1 VALLDA
7 IEETRTNSILVV
19 NSRNREQ
26 ALPHVERIEALDG
39 VVDGQL
45 AQIERSVQDAAG
57 RQAVQGFKGC
67 LQDYRRAR
75 SGMLER
81 ARAGDFAWIRTQGIE
96 RVRPAYRA
104 LKDAYGTLATGRTVG
119 IA

>member
-1 VALLDA
+1 
-7 IEETRTNSILVV
+7 LVV
-19 NSRNREQ
+19 NSRSREQ

-45 AQIERSVQDAAG
+45 VQIEGSVQDAAG
-57 RQAVQGFKGC
+57 RQAVQAFKGR

-81 ARAGDFAWIRTQGIE
+81 ARAGDLAWVRTQGIE

-104 LKDAYGTLATGRTVG
+104 LKESYGVLAAGRTAGV
-119 IA
+119 A